1 MFDLFNKNY
10 MKKQKDYIE
19 YLEKE
24 LKQEKDKNKKLEE
37 SFNELEKKIKG
48 FKVKMEFYLIRGEE
62 R

>member
-37 SFNELEKKIKG
+37 SFNELEKKYK
-48 FKVKMEFYLIRGEE
+48 KVKMELYLIKGGE
-62 R
+62 

>member
-1 MFDLFNKNY
+1 MFDLFNKKY

-48 FKVKMEFYLIRGEE
+48 FKVKMEFYLIKRGE
-62 R
+62 